1 MGIVRSGAVETE
13 RRLSNRYYLSV
24 HARSAPDSPACILAE
39 TGDVTTYLELEE
51 STNQIAHLFRSLGLE
66 VGDGIVV
73 MCQNHSTYYKL
84 FWASHRA
91 GLYFT
96 PISWHSTVE
105 EAQYIIEN
113 SQAKAFIASSRFSDV
128 ASAVREKV
136 SDRLNYLSVLGA
148 IEGYVGLEEA
158 ANQMAITPIAD
169 ETAGREMLYTSG
181 TTGRPKGV
189 KFPLS
194 GKDIAETAP
203 DDLSYI
209 AEGYGSGAV
218 VLAPGPLYHASPL
231 MSSRA
236 MHRFGGTALVID
248 KFDAEEVLRH
258 IETYQVTHLIC
269 VPTHFVRMLKLPE
282 SVRQKY
288 DISSVKLIMHTGA
301 PCPVDTKY
309 AMIDWFG
316 PIITEFYGGTERVGG
331 ALIRS
336 DEWLK
341 HPGSIGKSV
350 MGTAYVVD
358 EATWTVLPA
367 GETGVIYFDT
377 GEAFAYHGDQEKTKA
392 MYSPQGWRTL
402 GDIGRMDEDGYIYLS
417 DRKSNMIISGG
428 VNVYPQEAESRLIT
442 HPKVDDVA
450 VFGIPNEA
458 FGEEVKAVVQ
468 PVAGLE
474 GSPEL
479 EAELIAYCKQSLAG
493 LKCPRTI
500 DFDAKLPREDNG
512 KLYKKALKDRYL

>member
-1 MGIVRSGAVETE
+1 M
-13 RRLSNRYYLSV
+13 SNQYYLSM
-24 HARSAPDSPACILAE
+24 HAKTAPDSPACVLAE
-39 TGDVTTYLELEE
+39 SGAITTYRELEH
-51 STNQIAHLFRSLGLE
+51 STNQIAHLFRNLGLKK
-66 VGDGIVV
+66 GDGIVV
-73 MCQNHSTYYKL
+73 MCQNHPIYYKL
-84 FWASHRA
+84 FWAAHRA

-113 SQAKAFIASSRFSDV
+113 SEAKAFIASTRFRAVSE
-128 ASAVREKV
+128 AVREKLGA
-136 SDRLNYLSVLGA
+136 DLNYLSVLGDIIGYEPLEIAAESKPTDA
-148 IEGYVGLEEA
+148 IG
-158 ANQMAITPIAD
+158 D

-194 GKDIAETAP
+194 GKPVSDTAP

-209 AEGYGSGAV
+209 AEGYGPGAV

-236 MHRFGGTALVID
+236 MHRFGGAALVID
-248 KFDAEEVLRH
+248 KFDAEETLKF
-258 IETYQVTHLIC
+258 IEAYQVTHLIC

-282 SVRQKY
+282 AVRNKY

-301 PCPVDTKY
+301 PCPVDTKH

-358 EATWTVLPA
+358 EATWEVLPA
-367 GETGVIYFDT
+367 GETGVLYFDT
-377 GEAFAYHGDQEKTKA
+377 GEAFAYHGDQDKTKA

-428 VNVYPQEAESRLIT
+428 VNIYPQEAESRLIT
-442 HPKVDDVA
+442 HDKVTDVA

-468 PVAGLE
+468 PVPGLE
-474 GSPEL
+474 GGPDL
-479 EAELIAYCKQSLAG
+479 EAELIAYCKETLTSM
-493 LKCPRTI
+493 KCPRSI
-500 DFDAKLPREDNG
+500 DFDPELPREDNG
-512 KLYKKALKDRYL
+512 KLYKKALKERYL

>member
-1 MGIVRSGAVETE
+1 M
-13 RRLSNRYYLSV
+13 SNQYYLSM
-24 HARSAPDSPACILAE
+24 HAESSPESAACILAE
-39 TGDVTTYLELEE
+39 TGEKTSYRELEE

-73 MCQNHSTYYKL
+73 MCQNHSMYYKL
-84 FWASHRA
+84 LWASHRA

-96 PISWHSTVE
+96 PISWHSTAE

-113 SQAKAFIASSRFSDV
+113 SEAKAFIASSRFGSV
-128 ASAVREKV
+128 AETVR
-136 SDRLNYLSVLGA
+136 SQLGNGLSYLSVFGE
-148 IEGYVGLEEA
+148 IEGYTVLERA
-158 ANQMAITPIAD
+158 MDGQVKTLIRD

-194 GKDIAETAP
+194 GKPVSDTAP

-209 AEGYGSGAV
+209 AEGYGPGAV

-248 KFDAEEVLRH
+248 KFDAERTLRF
-258 IETYQVTHLIC
+258 IEAYKVTHLIC
-269 VPTHFVRMLKLPE
+269 VPTHFIRMLKLPDA
-282 SVRQKY
+282 VRKKY
-288 DISSVKLIMHTGA
+288 DVSSVKLIMHTGA
-301 PCPVDTKY
+301 PCPVETKY

-358 EATWTVLPA
+358 EATWEVLPA

-377 GEAFAYHGDQEKTKA
+377 GEAFAYHGDEKKTKD

-468 PVAGLE
+468 PAPGVD
-474 GSPEL
+474 GSVEL
-479 EAELIAYCKQSLAG
+479 EAELIAYCKETLAG

-500 DFDAKLPREDNG
+500 DFDKSLPRQDNG
-512 KLYKKALKDRYL
+512 KLYKKALKERYL